1 MQTTILIDKS
11 LVKDI
16 KKVKDYPRQTY
27 NEIIRR
33 LLDVYILFKDTQI
46 DTANIH
52 TLQNS
57 KMTELWDS
65 KEDEIW
71 DEM

>member
-16 KKVKDYPRQTY
+16 KKAKEYPRQTY
-27 NEIIRR
+27 NEILRK
-33 LLDVYILFKDTQI
+33 LLSVYSLFKDIQV

-52 TLQNS
+52 SLQKS
-57 KMTELWDS
+57 KMTEIWDS

-71 DEM
+71 NEI